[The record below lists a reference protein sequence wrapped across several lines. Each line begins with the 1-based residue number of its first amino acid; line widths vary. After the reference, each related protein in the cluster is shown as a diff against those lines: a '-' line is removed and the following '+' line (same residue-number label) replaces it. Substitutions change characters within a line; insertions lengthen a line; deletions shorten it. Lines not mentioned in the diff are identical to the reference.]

1 MTMRFVRNNELIC
14 SGVFSAVDGD
24 PAIQPANAELIVVY
38 TDPAGASATETIPL
52 VETNGV
58 WAGAWSSSNAGP
70 GRVDWSVR
78 CWNGLVAASQGSF
91 ELIANRASMI

>member
-1 MTMRFVRNNELIC
+1 MRFVRNNELVC
-14 SGVFSAVDGD
+14 SGAFSAADGSG
-24 PAIQPANAELIVVY
+24 AQPASAELVVVY
-38 TDPAGASATETIPL
+38 TDPAGASATEVIPL

-58 WAGAWSSSNAGP
+58 WSGAWSSSNAGP

>member
-1 MTMRFVRNNELIC
+1 MRFVRNNELVC
-14 SGVFSAVDGD
+14 SGTFSAADGSG
-24 PAIQPANAELIVVY
+24 AQPANAELIVAY
-38 TDPAGASATETIPL
+38 TSPGGLPSVETIPL
-52 VETNGV
+52 VVNNGV

>member
-1 MTMRFVRNNELIC
+1 MRFVRNNELIC

-24 PAIQPANAELIVVY
+24 ITAQPANAELIVVY

-58 WAGAWSSSNAGP
+58 WAGAWSSGNAGP

>member
-1 MTMRFVRNNELIC
+1 MRFVRNNELIC